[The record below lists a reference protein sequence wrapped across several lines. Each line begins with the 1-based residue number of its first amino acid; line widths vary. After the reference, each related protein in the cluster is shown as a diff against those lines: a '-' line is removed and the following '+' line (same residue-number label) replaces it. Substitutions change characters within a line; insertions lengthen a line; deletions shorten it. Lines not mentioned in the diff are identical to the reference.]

1 MPLDEFLDA
10 QAPLSGAVAAAADSF
25 AQQNIA
31 APLPV
36 AGPAQ
41 GDFDHWR
48 PPMQHGAAADA
59 LKLQSADAALLAGAS
74 RRANPHGASAAAS
87 QHPQAQPFGGSQS
100 PVTAGFGRP
109 HSRSKVLIVAEAPI
123 AFDASF
129 GQRAK
134 GCILIAGS
142 QIQPHTAL
150 VHRDHSAS
158 HPVSA
163 PAMLLGPA
171 DTQRGWLW
179 LTHVHVPSLRRA
191 MAAGACR

>member
-1 MPLDEFLDA
+1 MPLSDYLDG
-10 QAPLSGAVAAAADSF
+10 QVPSSRAVAAAADSF

-87 QHPQAQPFGGSQS
+87 QQAQAQPFGRSQS
-100 PVTAGFGRP
+100 PVTAEYGRP
-109 HSRSKVLIVAEAPI
+109 HSRSKVLDFAMAPAAGHVGAVQMAKGLHPISTLTNLTTHSPCAQCQSAYHLASAGYVLLPADKHAQAVAEA
-123 AFDASF
+123 
-129 GQRAK
+129 
-134 GCILIAGS
+134 
-142 QIQPHTAL
+142 
-150 VHRDHSAS
+150 
-158 HPVSA
+158 
-163 PAMLLGPA
+163 
-171 DTQRGWLW
+171 
-179 LTHVHVPSLRRA
+179 
-191 MAAGACR
+191 